1 MELHEAVRTGFATI
15 QAGESL
21 KAAAL
26 RNLERWLTQPE
37 FAGYRPQIEWLIS
50 QQQWSGLLERFFQV
64 LPFGTGGRRG
74 PVGIGPNRMNDWTL
88 GASVQGHCE
97 YLKEKFPNVDD
108 LHVVIAYDVRRFE
121 DVGRNYHPDLPN
133 PVLHRTSR
141 LFAEAAACVYI
152 ANGIHVHMLPAD
164 ATRYIATPE
173 LSFAIRHLRAHGG
186 LNVSAS
192 HNPPDDNGGKFY
204 DENGAQ
210 PVAPDDQIMSDLVEQ
225 VGAIRSLPW
234 SEAVRGGKM
243 HVLDAPVHRAY
254 IDLCRKQSLIP
265 APKFDEVKVVFT
277 PLHGVGGATAFEVL
291 ELSGFRPRPVAE
303 QFNPDG
309 LFSNVTRSPNPEVP
323 EALDRA
329 IALANEVEADL
340 VLATDPDADR
350 IGAVAREHNG
360 GYRCLSGNEIACL
373 VAYFKLDHLTRQGL
387 LPASPI
393 VLTTE
398 VTTRLLTEIARRFG
412 AQVVNYLP
420 VGFKHIA
427 EVLRRLDE
435 SGSYEDIT
443 GSPRDYV
450 FGAEEAHGILVTAE
464 MRDKDAASAALLL
477 AEAALDQRRR
487 GQNLVDLLEKI
498 HQQFGYFRNELRNL
512 VMTGIEGRFRM
523 QTMMDSLRREPP
535 VQVADRQVTRFE
547 DLQNV
552 EGRFGPLQG
561 ATDEAS
567 RNVLLFDLGA
577 DARLAVRPSGTE
589 PKAKVYVE
597 VRTRPRSPKQSE
609 AAWQDACRLA
619 TEESKRI
626 ADAFQKL
633 ALERAGIAPS

>member
-1 MELHEAVRTGFATI
+1 MELLDAVRTGFATV
-15 QAGESL
+15 QASAAL
-21 KAAAL
+21 KTAAL
-26 RNLERWLTQPE
+26 RHLERWLTQPD
-37 FAGYRPQIEWLIS
+37 FAAYRPQIEWLIS
-50 QQQWSGLLERFFQV
+50 RKQWDGLLERFFQV

-97 YLKEKFPNVDD
+97 YLKEKFPKVDN

-141 LFAEAAACVYI
+141 SFAEAAACVYI
-152 ANGIHVHMLPAD
+152 ANGIHVHILPSD

-225 VGAIRSLPW
+225 VDVIRSVAW
-234 SEAVRGGKM
+234 GEAVRSGHM
-243 HVLDAPVHRAY
+243 HLLDETLHRAY

-265 APKFDEVKVVFT
+265 APRFDEVKVVFT

-291 ELSGFRPRPVAE
+291 ESSGFRPRLVAE

-309 LFSNVTRSPNPEVP
+309 LFPNVTRSPNPEVP
-323 EALDRA
+323 EAFDRA

-350 IGAVAREHNG
+350 IGAVAREHSG
-360 GYRCLSGNEIACL
+360 GYRFLTGNEIACL
-373 VAYFKLDHLTRQGL
+373 IAYFKLDQLTRQGL

-398 VTTRLLTEIARRFG
+398 VTTRLLTEIARHFG

-450 FGAEEAHGILVTAE
+450 FGAEEAHGILITAE
-464 MRDKDAASAALLL
+464 IRDKDAASAALVL

-512 VMTGIEGRFRM
+512 IMTGIEGRFRM
-523 QTMMDSLRREPP
+523 QTMMDSLRRKPP
-535 VQVADRQVTRFE
+535 VQVADRQVTRFD

-577 DARLAVRPSGTE
+577 DARVAIRPSGTE
-589 PKAKVYVE
+589 PKAKIYVE
-597 VRTRPRSPKQSE
+597 VRTRPRPAKQSE
-609 AAWQDACRLA
+609 TAWRDACRLA
-619 TEESKRI
+619 TEEAKQI

-633 ALERAGIAPS
+633 ALEQARTTPQ